1 MFPAMA
7 WTRRFGKVLVF
18 TASILLF
25 ALGIVLMK
33 DGARSLTP
41 LIERWLDLRQPW
53 QSLAAGWVA
62 SMVIMSGSPIA
73 AVALTLL
80 DSGLMTA
87 LSAFTMIMGS
97 RFGAS
102 FIVLC
107 VGFIYALRGRSLL
120 SSLSMGLLSFAITI
134 SLHVMGL
141 LPGIWL
147 LQTGWLTQVP
157 RPRGVA
163 VTSVV
168 DVLFEP
174 VRLILSGVLPLWSFF
189 GVGFVLIM
197 LSFALLDQAL
207 PTESLKAAHFD
218 QIAQF
223 VYRPSIMFVLGA
235 LVTLVSMSVSLSVS
249 ILVPLS
255 DRGVIR
261 RENVIPYIMGANI
274 TTFVDTLLASLLME
288 TPHAFD
294 VVLAEMVSVAAVAL
308 FILLFAFRPYEIA
321 IERFVEWVAAHP
333 SRVVAFLVM
342 LFAVPILGLFAG

>member
-1 MFPAMA
+1 MQTVAV
-7 WTRRFGKVLVF
+7 WTRRMNKMLVF

-33 DGARSLTP
+33 DGARSLAP
-41 LIERWLDLRQPW
+41 LIEGWLDLRRPLP
-53 QSLAAGWVA
+53 SLAAGWLA
-62 SMVIMSGSPIA
+62 SMIIMSGSPIA
-73 AVALTLL
+73 AVALALL

-87 LSAFTMIMGS
+87 TSAFTMIMGS

-120 SSLSMGLLSFAITI
+120 NSLSMGLLSFAITI
-134 SLHVMGL
+134 SLHVIGL
-141 LPGIWL
+141 VPGIWL
-147 LQTGWLTQVP
+147 LQTDWLTRVP

-168 DVLFEP
+168 DLLFEP
-174 VRLILSGVLPLWSFF
+174 VRLTLSGFVPQWSFF
-189 GVGFVLIM
+189 GIGFLFIM
-197 LSFALLDQAL
+197 LSFALLDRAL

-223 VYRPSIMFVLGA
+223 VYRPSVMFLLGA
-235 LVTLVSMSVSLSVS
+235 VVTLISMSVSLSVS

-255 DRGVIR
+255 DRGIIR

-288 TPHAFD
+288 TPQAFD
-294 VVLAEMVSVAAVAL
+294 VVLAEMVSVGVAAL
-308 FILLFAFRPYEIA
+308 FILVFAFRPYEVA
-321 IERFVEWVAAHP
+321 METFVEWVTAHP
-333 SRVVAFLVM
+333 SRVVLFLVV
-342 LFAVPILGLFAG
+342 LFAVPAVGLFM

>member
-1 MFPAMA
+1 MQQSSM
-7 WTRRFGKVLVF
+7 WIRRFNKVLVF
-18 TASILLF
+18 LASILLF

-33 DGARSLTP
+33 DGARSLSP
-41 LIERWLDLRQPW
+41 LIERWLDLRQPL
-53 QSLAAGWVA
+53 QSMAAGWLA
-62 SMVIMSGSPIA
+62 SMIIMSGSPVA
-73 AVALTLL
+73 AVALALL

-87 LSAFTMIMGS
+87 ISAFTMIMGS

-120 SSLSMGLLSFAITI
+120 NSLSMGLLSFAITI
-134 SLHVMGL
+134 SLHVVGL
-141 LPGIWL
+141 VPGIWL
-147 LQTGWLTQVP
+147 LQSGWLAHVP

-163 VTSVV
+163 VTSAV

-174 VRLILSGVLPLWSFF
+174 VRVALSGFLPLWSFF
-189 GVGFVLIM
+189 GVGFCLIM
-197 LSFALLDQAL
+197 LSFALLDRAL

-223 VYRPSIMFVLGA
+223 VYRPSVMFVLGA
-235 LVTLVSMSVSLSVS
+235 LVTLISMSVSLSVS

-255 DRGVIR
+255 DRGIMR

-288 TPHAFD
+288 TPYAFD
-294 VVLAEMVSVAAVAL
+294 VVLAEMLSIGVAAI
-308 FILLFAFRPYEIA
+308 FILLFAFRPYEVA
-321 IERFVEWVAAHP
+321 METFVEWVAERPA
-333 SRVVAFLVM
+333 RVVGFLVA
-342 LFAVPILGLFAG
+342 LFAVPALGLLL